1 MMNNQKNYSLE
12 EEIDIN
18 KNHHVSE
25 INSLLEISNKIFV
38 CGTNLVDIIIHEKVN
53 IFCEK
58 NIIRLA
64 QLLCVS

>member
-38 CGTNLVDIIIHEKVN
+38 CGTNLVDIIIHEKINVLEEN
-53 IFCEK
+53 FE
-58 NIIRLA
+58 N
-64 QLLCVS
+64 S

>member
-38 CGTNLVDIIIHEKVN
+38 CRTNLVDIKKKKKINVLEEN
-53 IFCEK
+53 FE
-58 NIIRLA
+58 N
-64 QLLCVS
+64 S